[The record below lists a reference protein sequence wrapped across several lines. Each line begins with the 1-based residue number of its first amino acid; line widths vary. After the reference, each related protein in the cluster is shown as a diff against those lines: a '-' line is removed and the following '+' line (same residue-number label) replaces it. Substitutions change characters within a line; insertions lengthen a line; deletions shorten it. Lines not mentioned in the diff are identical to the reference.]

1 MNPAGT
7 LGTAEPAGLGAS
19 SLILAALCAAA
30 GGWLYWRNRRRQNGG
45 AARGQLAI
53 AETRSLGNRQYLVV
67 AAYGEQ
73 RFLIGVCPGR
83 LQLLADLPAGAKAP
97 RP

>member
-7 LGTAEPAGLGAS
+7 LGTAEPAGLGAG
-19 SLILAALCAAA
+19 SLMLAALCAAA
-30 GGWLYWRNRRRQNGG
+30 GGWLYWRNRRRQTGG
-45 AARGQLAI
+45 ATRGQLAI

-67 AAYGEQ
+67 AAYGER

-83 LQLLADLPAGAKAP
+83 LQLLADLAEGAKAP